1 MHASDVRDLDA
12 AAWAVVLSPTRD
24 MTPSGMKLCVECGAL
39 KELTEFRKDTLR
51 HDGRKSQCK
60 ACLKEIEA
68 EARRRA
74 KSRTGAPA
82 YGLCACCD
90 EKIALA
96 RVARDLREQDWD
108 LIAQI
113 RSEAGLDK
121 I

>member
-1 MHASDVRDLDA
+1 MHMFRDLDA
-12 AAWAVVLSPTRD
+12 ASWAVVLSPTRD
-24 MTPSGMKLCVECGAL
+24 MTPSGMKLCMECGAL
-39 KELTEFRKDTLR
+39 KELTEFRKDGVR

-74 KSRTGAPA
+74 KDARAPAPA

-96 RVARDLREQDWD
+96 RVARELQDQDWD

-113 RSEAGLDK
+113 RAEAGLEK
-121 I
+121 L